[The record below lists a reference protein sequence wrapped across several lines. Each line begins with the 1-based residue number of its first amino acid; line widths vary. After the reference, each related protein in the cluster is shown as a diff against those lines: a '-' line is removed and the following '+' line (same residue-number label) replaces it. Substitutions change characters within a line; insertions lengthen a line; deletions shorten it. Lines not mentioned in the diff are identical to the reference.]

1 MICFTRIPLKD
12 FIKKHNPQEPKKET
26 IENFEKEINNL
37 LENAPKQDDEEFQKN
52 EINKFLKNTYGYDC
66 NTYKKVDSAIYV
78 DGEVRVLIEVKALN
92 NRNEFPKN
100 RENPI
105 SKAFCQMVLYFL
117 EEIEKEKNNSLKHTI
132 ICNAHEFFLF
142 DCKDLLFLK
151 EDKRIK
157 DFYKKCAKKEGTDS
171 SKPKFY
177 KDLEQYLQEDFQG
190 ELRYTHFNLSNYDP
204 KELPLIYQVLSQEV
218 LLKQRKTLDANTLNK
233 DFYEELLYILGLEE
247 QNDKGKILIKPSRT
261 QNSLSAAL
269 KKKYENLDDEEVMA
283 LLIAWNN
290 RILFLRLLE
299 SLLISFKHFEKPF
312 LTTENFK
319 DFNALNTL
327 FFEVLAKKN
336 SERSLNKEDKILEK
350 IPYLNSSLFDQ
361 TPLELKGHEIRL
373 LENKKLELYQNS
385 VLKKHENYQEK
396 KELPLL
402 KYLFEFLR
410 LYKFTTTPKDIK
422 DNTDTSESRLI
433 NPSVLGLVFEKLNG
447 YKEGSFY
454 TPSFITSYM
463 CKESIT
469 PIVLDKFNAIYQW
482 DCENLKALRE
492 KIDRNFSNEKA
503 KEYLNTLLTLRIC
516 DPAVGSG
523 HFLVSALNEM
533 VLIAYELGLIASLYR
548 HELRL
553 ENDEIIIH
561 HAQTGEIFNY
571 KKPHSENDPHHQ
583 IQKELF
589 ELKKD
594 IIENCLFGVD
604 INPNSCE
611 ITKLRLWI
619 ELLKYSYYIFEKGKN
634 TNNLETLPN
643 IDINIKCANSLV
655 SRFALK
661 DKALLKTEKNKNLEY
676 YIAEYK
682 ELVKIYKDPKIL
694 ESLTRPIKDS
704 NAVRKYAKE
713 RLYQELAQNPN
724 KDFKKALNDRIE
736 KIKEAFKLTLEPP
749 QKELKFKKFLK
760 EHLELYGKSILEE
773 ANDNGLELE
782 ALALEKKMAHEGLF
796 HDYTPYPKLDK
807 TDKVVGLEHFNRYVL
822 TSYKDLQDEN
832 ERYAN
837 ALEWR
842 FEFPEVLNDEGDF
855 LGFDCIIGN
864 PPYIR
869 QEHIK
874 DLKPLLQKQYQ
885 DFYNS
890 TADIYTY
897 FFALAYHLLKEKGF
911 NAFITSNKYA
921 RAKYGAKLRE
931 LLLKKTT
938 LVSYMELNALKVFE
952 SAAVDTSIMSF
963 IKQTPPKESD
973 FEYYEPTPN
982 DKDDLKSTPHLPMK
996 QNALSTE
1003 SFIFANATLLDLRD
1017 KIESVGTPL
1026 KDWDIQINYGIKTGA
1041 NEAFIIPTEKREE
1054 ILKNCDDAQKDERGM
1069 SERERTKE
1077 LIKPILRGKDIKRY
1091 SYEWADLWVIIA
1103 KFGSHEFLEVEYPTI
1118 YNHLL
1123 QYKDQ
1128 LEQRGQCRYSRG
1140 PQNSNKPYPGQ
1151 HHWLEL
1157 DNNPKD
1163 SYLQDFEK
1171 EKIVYGEI
1179 VQEPRFYLD
1188 NGECEL
1194 GVFYAEATSFILTGE
1209 HLRYLLG
1216 MLHSKLIT
1224 FAFKTFYAGGG
1235 LGESGYRYKK
1245 AFIERLP
1252 IPQITEKNQELA
1264 DKITDGAKQIL
1275 ALKAKDPKANTQ
1287 GLEKEIDALVYQLY
1301 HLTDEEI
1308 KTIENGQ

>member
-1 MICFTRIPLKD
+1 MIRFARIPLKD
-12 FIKKHNPQEPKKET
+12 FIKKYNPQEPKKET
-26 IENFEKEINNL
+26 IENFEKEINSL
-37 LENAPKQDDEEFQKN
+37 LENVKRRDGEEFQKN
-52 EINKFLKNTYGYDC
+52 EINKFLKNTYNHDC
-66 NTYKKVDSAIYV
+66 NTNKKVDSAIYV
-78 DGEVRVLIEVKALN
+78 GKEAWVLIEVKALN
-92 NRNEFPKN
+92 NRNEFPKD
-100 RENPI
+100 RENPL
-105 SKAFCQMVLYFL
+105 SKAFCQMVFYFL
-117 EEIEKEKNNSLKHTI
+117 KEIENNNSLKHAI

-142 DCKDLLFLK
+142 DCKDLLNLFQNDK
-151 EDKRIK
+151 EIK
-157 DFYKKCAKKEGTDS
+157 KLHKNCASKEGTD
-171 SKPKFY
+171 PKTKRFY
-177 KDLEQYLQEDFQG
+177 SDLEEYLKKDFKG
-190 ELRYTHFNLSNYDP
+190 ELPYTHFNLSSYDP
-204 KELPLIYQVLSQEV
+204 KELPLIYQVLSYEV

-247 QNDKGKILIKPSRT
+247 KNEKGKILIKPSRT
-261 QNSLSAAL
+261 ENSLSDAL
-269 KKKYENLDDEEVMA
+269 KCSYKNLDDEEVMA

-299 SLLISFKHFEKPF
+299 SLLNSFEHFNKEKEPF
-312 LTTENFK
+312 LTTDNFK

-336 SERSLNKEDKILEK
+336 NERSEKIKEDKILGK
-350 IPYLNSSLFDQ
+350 IPYLNSSLFDK
-361 TPLELKGHEIRL
+361 TPLELKGYEIKL
-373 LENKKLELYQNS
+373 LDNKKLEIYKNS
-385 VLKKHENYQEK
+385 VLKKHEDYQEQK
-396 KELPLL
+396 DLPLL

-410 LYKFTTTPKDIK
+410 VYDFTTTPKDIK
-422 DNTDTSESRLI
+422 DNQNNSESRLI

-469 PIVLDKFNAIYQW
+469 PIVRDKFNQTYKIEC
-482 DCENLKALRE
+482 DNLTELKNYLKSYKEDKR
-492 KIDRNFSNEKA
+492 
-503 KEYLNTLLTLRIC
+503 KEYLQLLLTLRVC

-533 VLIAYELGLIASLYR
+533 VWIAYELGLIASLYR

-561 HAQTGEIFNY
+561 TPEDKVFNY
-571 KKPHSENDPHHQ
+571 TIPHSENDPHHQ

-643 IDINIKCANSLV
+643 IDINIKCGNSLI

-661 DKALLKTEKNKNLEY
+661 DKALLKTEKNKNLKY

-694 ESLTRPIKDS
+694 ESLTHPIKDS
-704 NAVRKYAKE
+704 DAVGKYAKE
-713 RLYQELAQNPN
+713 RLYQELKQNPN

-736 KIKEAFKLTLEPP
+736 KIKEVFKLTLGSS

-760 EHLELYGKSILEE
+760 EHLELYGRSILEE

-782 ALALEKKMAHEGLF
+782 ALALEKQMANLF
-796 HDYTPYPKLDK
+796 FDYKPYPKLDK
-807 TDKVVGLEHFNRYVL
+807 SDKVVGLEHFNRYVL

-842 FEFPEVLNDEGDF
+842 FEFPEVLDDEGDF

-897 FFALAYHLLKEKGF
+897 FFALAFHLLKEKGF
-911 NAFITSNKYA
+911 SAFITSNKYA
-921 RAKYGAKLRE
+921 RAKYGTKLRE
-931 LLLKKTT
+931 WLLKKTT
-938 LVSYMELNALKVFE
+938 IVSYMELNALKVFE
-952 SAAVDTSIMSF
+952 SAAVDTSIMNF
-963 IKQTPPKESD
+963 IKQTPPKESV
-973 FEYYEPTPN
+973 FKYYEPTPN
-982 DKDDLKSTPHLPMK
+982 DKDDLKNTPSLLMR

-1026 KDWDIQINYGIKTGA
+1026 KDWDIQIYRGILTGA
-1041 NEAFIIPTEKREE
+1041 NEAFIIPTEKRDA
-1054 ILKNCDDAQKDERGM
+1054 ILNACKTQE
-1069 SERERTKE
+1069 ERERTE
-1077 LIKPILRGKDIKRY
+1077 RLIKPILRGKDIKRY
-1091 SYEWADLWVIIA
+1091 SYEWADLWVINTHNGYTSAQKSKIPPIDIA
-1103 KFGSHEFLEVEYPTI
+1103 KYPATKVHLDAHYDTIATRCDQGDTPYHLRNCAYLE
-1118 YNHLL
+1118 
-1123 QYKDQ
+1123 
-1128 LEQRGQCRYSRG
+1128 
-1140 PQNSNKPYPGQ
+1140 
-1151 HHWLEL
+1151 
-1157 DNNPKD
+1157 
-1163 SYLQDFEK
+1163 DFEK
-1171 EKIVYGEI
+1171 EKIVYPCI
-1179 VQEPRFYLD
+1179 MAKEPCFVYEEK
-1188 NGECEL
+1188 G
-1194 GVFYAEATSFILTGE
+1194 FYAPAPANIITGDKIEIKYLTA
-1209 HLRYLLG
+1209 LLN
-1216 MLHSKLIT
+1216 SKCIY
-1224 FAFKTFYAGGG
+1224 FAMRKFYMGGG
-1235 LGESGYRYKK
+1235 IEGELKTNNLEK
-1245 AFIERLP
+1245 IP
-1252 IPQITEKNQELA
+1252 IPKITEKNQELA
-1264 DKITDGAKQIL
+1264 DKIIVLVDKILQAKE
-1275 ALKAKDPKANTQ
+1275 KDPKANTQ
-1287 GLEKEIDALVYQLY
+1287 RSEKEIDALVYQLY

-1308 KTIENGQ
+1308 KIIEYGQ

>member
-1 MICFTRIPLKD
+1 MIRFAHISLKD

-26 IENFEKEINNL
+26 IENFEKEINSL
-37 LENAPKQDDEEFQKN
+37 LENAPRQDDEEFQKN

-100 RENPI
+100 RENPL
-105 SKAFCQMVLYFL
+105 SKAFCQMVFYFL
-117 EEIEKEKNNSLKHTI
+117 NAIKNNNSLKHAI

-142 DCKDLLFLK
+142 DCKDFCTLFQNH
-151 EDKRIK
+151 KRITKLHK
-157 DFYKKCAKKEGTDS
+157 DCAKKEGTDDS
-171 SKPKFY
+171 TKRFY
-177 KDLEQYLQEDFQG
+177 SDLEEYLKKDFQG
-190 ELRYTHFNLSNYDP
+190 ELRYTHFNLNDDF
-204 KELPLIYQVLSQEV
+204 KELPLIYQVLSHEV

-247 QNDKGKILIKPSRT
+247 QNDKGKILIKPSHT
-261 QNSLSAAL
+261 QNSLSDAL
-269 KKKYENLDDEEVMA
+269 KASYKDLDDEEVMA

-299 SLLISFKHFEKPF
+299 SLLISFKHFENPF
-312 LTTENFK
+312 LTIENFEN
-319 DFNALNTL
+319 FNALNDL

-336 SERSLNKEDKILEK
+336 SERLPEIKEDKILEK
-350 IPYLNSSLFDQ
+350 IPYLNSSLFDK
-361 TPLELKGHEIRL
+361 TLLELKGYEIKL
-373 LENKKLELYQNS
+373 LNNKPLEIYPKS

-396 KELPLL
+396 KDLPLL
-402 KYLFEFLR
+402 EYFFKFLR

-469 PIVLDKFNAIYQW
+469 PIVLDKFNQTYKIE
-482 DCENLKALRE
+482 CENLKELKNYLKSYKENKR
-492 KIDRNFSNEKA
+492 
-503 KEYLNTLLTLRIC
+503 KEYLNTLLTLRVC

-533 VLIAYELGLIASLYR
+533 VLIAYELGLIASLYACD
-548 HELRL
+548 LKL

-561 HAQTGEIFNY
+561 TPKNEVFNY
-571 KKPHSENDPHHQ
+571 TIPHSENDPHHH

-589 ELKKD
+589 ELKKS

-634 TNNLETLPN
+634 TNVLETLPN
-643 IDINIKCANSLV
+643 IDINIKCANSLI
-655 SRFALK
+655 SRFNLNDDLK
-661 DKALLKTEKNKNLEY
+661 KIPNIKQK
-676 YIAEYK
+676 IQEYK
-682 ELVKIYKDPKIL
+682 DLVAQYKDLNPLYPLNKQDLINKIQDLKNTFSLTLKDPKTKAEL
-694 ESLTRPIKDS
+694 E
-704 NAVRKYAKE
+704 
-713 RLYQELAQNPN
+713 
-724 KDFKKALNDRIE
+724 KAIE
-736 KIKEAFKLTLEPP
+736 KHIKKYNFFALDDKSLLDGLNYFIPSLFGTLKLSPKEEEEAFAS
-749 QKELKFKKFLK
+749 
-760 EHLELYGKSILEE
+760 YGRIR
-773 ANDNGLELE
+773 
-782 ALALEKKMAHEGLF
+782 ALRK
-796 HDYTPYPKLDK
+796 KLD
-807 TDKVVGLEHFNRYVL
+807 DALSGREYH
-822 TSYKDLQDEN
+822 
-832 ERYAN
+832 N
-837 ALEWR
+837 AFEWR
-842 FEFPEVLNDEGDF
+842 FEFPEVLDDEGDF

-869 QEHIK
+869 QEQIK
-874 DLKPLLQKQYQ
+874 DLKPLLEKQYQ

-897 FFALAYHLLKEKGF
+897 FFALSYHLLKEKGF
-911 NAFITSNKYA
+911 SAFITSNKYA

-931 LLLKKTT
+931 WLLKKTT

-952 SAAVDTSIMSF
+952 SATVDTSIISF

-973 FEYYEPTPN
+973 FNYYEPTPN
-982 DKDDLKSTPHLPMK
+982 DKDDLKNTPYLTMK

-1017 KIESVGTPL
+1017 KIESIGTPL

-1041 NEAFIIPTEKREE
+1041 NEAFIIPTEKRDA
-1054 ILKNCDDAQKDERGM
+1054 ILNACKTQE
-1069 SERERTKE
+1069 ERERTE
-1077 LIKPILRGKDIKRY
+1077 ALIKPILRGKDIKRY
-1091 SYEWADLWVIIA
+1091 SYEWAHLWVIFIPWHFPNTSSP
-1103 KFGSHEFLEVEYPTI
+1103 KDMEQNEKDFSIHYPII
-1118 YNHLL
+1118 YAHLL
-1123 QYKDQ
+1123 SHKDE
-1128 LEQRGQCRYSRG
+1128 LLKRNKDETGKRYEWYCLQR
-1140 PQNSNKPYPGQ
+1140 
-1151 HHWLEL
+1151 WAA
-1157 DNNPKD
+1157 

-1179 VQEPRFYLD
+1179 VQESRFYLD
-1188 NGECEL
+1188 NGECGL
-1194 GVFYAEATSFILTGE
+1194 GYFYAEATSFILTGG

-1275 ALKAKDPKANTQ
+1275 ALKEKDPKANTQ
-1287 GLEKEIDALVYQLY
+1287 KLEKEIDALVYQLY

-1308 KTIENGQ
+1308 KIIENGQ

>member
-1 MICFTRIPLKD
+1 MISFTHIPLKD

-26 IENFEKEINNL
+26 IENFEKEINSL
-37 LENAPKQDDEEFQKN
+37 LENAPRQDDEEFQKN
-52 EINKFLKNTYGYDC
+52 EINSFLKNTYGYKC
-66 NTYKKVDSAIYV
+66 NTYEKVDSAIYV
-78 DGEVRVLIEVKALN
+78 DGEVWVLIEAKALN

-100 RENPI
+100 RENPL
-105 SKAFCQMVLYFL
+105 SKAFCQMVFYFL
-117 EEIEKEKNNSLKHTI
+117 KEIENNNSLKHAI

-142 DCKDLLFLK
+142 DCKDFRALFQN
-151 EDKRIK
+151 DKCIK
-157 DFYKKCAKKEGTDS
+157 KLHKNCAKKEGTDPS
-171 SKPKFY
+171 TKRFY
-177 KDLEQYLQEDFQG
+177 SDLEEYLKKDFEG
-190 ELRYTHFNLSNYDP
+190 ELPYTHFNLSGDF
-204 KELPLIYQVLSQEV
+204 KELPLIYQVLSHEV

-261 QNSLSAAL
+261 KNSLSAAL
-269 KKKYENLDDEEVMA
+269 KEQYKDLDDEEVMA

-299 SLLISFKHFEKPF
+299 SLLISFKHFDKESF
-312 LTTENFK
+312 LTTDNFK

-336 SERSLNKEDKILEK
+336 NERLKEIKEDKILGK
-350 IPYLNSSLFDQ
+350 IPYLNSSLFDK
-361 TPLELKGHEIRL
+361 TPLELKGYEIKSL
-373 LENKKLELYQNS
+373 DNKSLEIYPKSVFKKD
-385 VLKKHENYQEK
+385 KDYQEK
-396 KELPLL
+396 KDLPLL
-402 KYLFEFLR
+402 EYLFKFLHA
-410 LYKFTTTPKDIK
+410 YDFTTTPKDIK
-422 DNTDTSESRLI
+422 DNKNTSESRLI

-463 CKESIT
+463 CSESIT
-469 PIVLDKFNAIYQW
+469 PIVLDKFNAIYEW
-482 DCENLKALRE
+482 DCKDLEALRG
-492 KIDRNFSNEKA
+492 KIDRNFSDQKA
-503 KEYLNTLLTLRIC
+503 KEYLQLLLALRIC

-533 VLIAYELGLIASLYR
+533 VRIAYELGLITSLYR
-548 HELRL
+548 HSLRL

-561 HAQTGEIFNY
+561 TPEDKIFNY
-571 KKPHSENDPHHQ
+571 TIPHRENDPHHH

-589 ELKKD
+589 ELKKS

-634 TNNLETLPN
+634 TNALETLPN
-643 IDINIKCANSLV
+643 IDINIKCGNSLIY
-655 SRFALK
+655 RFALK
-661 DKALLKTEKNKNLEY
+661 DKALLKNEKNKNLEY
-676 YIAEYK
+676 SIAEYK

-694 ESLTRPIKDS
+694 ETLTHPIKDS

-713 RLYQELAQNPN
+713 RLYQELKQNPN

-736 KIKEAFKLTLEPP
+736 KIKKAFKLTLEPP
-749 QKELKFKKFLK
+749 PKELKFKKFLK

-773 ANDNGLELE
+773 INYNGLELE
-782 ALALEKKMAHEGLF
+782 ALALEKQMASEKLF
-796 HDYTPYPKLDK
+796 HDYRPYPKLDK
-807 TDKVVGLEHFNRYVL
+807 SDRVVGLEHFNRYVL

-842 FEFPEVLNDEGDF
+842 FEFPEVLDDEGDF

-874 DLKPLLQKQYQ
+874 DIKPLLQKQYP

-897 FFALAYHLLKEKGF
+897 FFALSFNLLKEKGF

-938 LVSYMELNALKVFE
+938 IVSYMELNALKVFE

-963 IKQTPPKESD
+963 IKQTPPKESE
-973 FEYYEPTPN
+973 FKYYEPTTD
-982 DKDDLKSTPHLPMK
+982 DKSDLKSALSLPMK

-1003 SFIFANATLLDLRD
+1003 SFIFANASFLDLRD
-1017 KIESVGTPL
+1017 KMESVGTPL

-1041 NEAFIIPTEKREE
+1041 NEAFIITTEKREE
-1054 ILKNCDDAQKDERGM
+1054 ILNACKTQEERK
-1069 SERERTKE
+1069 RTE
-1077 LIKPILRGKDIKRY
+1077 ALINPILRGKDIKRY
-1091 SYEWADLWVIIA
+1091 SYEWAHLWVIATFPSLKLDIDDYPSLKTYLSQFRPRIDQSGEKDCRKKTNNQWFETQDTIA
-1103 KFGSHEFLEVEYPTI
+1103 YHE
-1118 YNHLL
+1118 
-1123 QYKDQ
+1123 
-1128 LEQRGQCRYSRG
+1128 
-1140 PQNSNKPYPGQ
+1140 
-1151 HHWLEL
+1151 
-1157 DNNPKD
+1157 
-1163 SYLQDFEK
+1163 DFEK
-1171 EKIVYGEI
+1171 EKIVWASVGFVEYCMTPGLLI
-1179 VQEPRFYLD
+1179 LD
-1188 NGECEL
+1188 TNYFFEVSKFGN
-1194 GVFYAEATSFILTGE
+1194 TKN
-1209 HLRYLLG
+1209 YLLG
-1216 MLHSKLIT
+1216 LLNSKLLTFWLKAKNTPLGDMGAYRNYKYNIMELPMVKIT
-1224 FAFKTFYAGGG
+1224 AKN
-1235 LGESGYRYKK
+1235 KK
-1245 AFIERLP
+1245 I
-1252 IPQITEKNQELA
+1252 A
-1264 DKITDGAKQIL
+1264 DKITDCVKQIL
-1275 ALKAKDPKANTQ
+1275 ALKEKDPKANTQ
-1287 GLEKEIDALVYQLY
+1287 RLEKEIDALVYQLY
-1301 HLTDEEI
+1301 NLTDEEI
-1308 KTIENGQ
+1308 KIIEERQETKSD

>member
-1 MICFTRIPLKD
+1 MIFTRISLKD

-26 IENFEKEINNL
+26 IENFEKEINSL
-37 LENAPKQDDEEFQKN
+37 LENAKRQDDEEFQKN
-52 EINKFLKNTYGYDC
+52 EINKFFLKTYGYDC
-66 NTYKKVDSAIYV
+66 NTDEKVDSAIYV
-78 DGEVRVLIEVKALN
+78 DGKDWVLIEVKALN
-92 NRNEFPKN
+92 NKIEFPKN
-100 RENPI
+100 RENPL
-105 SKAFCQMVLYFL
+105 SKAFCQMVFYFL
-117 EEIEKEKNNSLKHTI
+117 KEIENNNSLKHAI

-151 EDKRIK
+151 EDNRIK
-157 DFYKKCAKKEGTDS
+157 KFYKNCAKKEGTDPS
-171 SKPKFY
+171 TKRFY
-177 KDLEQYLQEDFQG
+177 SDLEEYLKKDFEG
-190 ELRYTHFNLSNYDP
+190 ELRYTHFNLSSYDP
-204 KELPLIYQVLSQEV
+204 KELPLIYQVLSHEV

-247 QNDKGKILIKPSRT
+247 QNDKGKILIKQSRT
-261 QNSLSAAL
+261 QNSLSDAL
-269 KKKYENLDDEEVMA
+269 KEKYTDLDDEEVMA

-299 SLLISFKHFEKPF
+299 SLLISFKHFENPF
-312 LTTENFK
+312 LTTENFT

-336 SERSLNKEDKILEK
+336 NERLKEIKEDKILQK
-350 IPYLNSSLFDQ
+350 IPYLNSSLFDK
-361 TPLELKGHEIRL
+361 TPLESKRYEIKL
-373 LENKKLELYQNS
+373 LDNKKLEIYKNS
-385 VLKKHENYQEK
+385 VLKKDNPKQEP
-396 KELPLL
+396 LPLL
-402 KYLFEFLR
+402 EYFFEFLR
-410 LYKFTTTPKDIK
+410 VYKFTTTPKDIK

-469 PIVLDKFNAIYQW
+469 PIVLDKFNQTYKIE
-482 DCENLKALRE
+482 CEKLTELKNYLKSYKEDKR
-492 KIDRNFSNEKA
+492 
-503 KEYLNTLLTLRIC
+503 KEYLQLLLTLRVC

-533 VLIAYELGLIASLYR
+533 VWIAYELGLIASLYR

-561 HAQTGEIFNY
+561 TPKNEVFKYTI
-571 KKPHSENDPHHQ
+571 PHSENDPHHH

-619 ELLKYSYYIFEKGKN
+619 ELLKYSYYIFEEGKN

-643 IDINIKCANSLV
+643 IDINIKCGNSLI

-694 ESLTRPIKDS
+694 ESLTHPIKDS

-773 ANDNGLELE
+773 ANDNSLELE

-897 FFALAYHLLKEKGF
+897 FFALSYHLLKEKGF
-911 NAFITSNKYA
+911 SAFITSNKYA

-931 LLLKKTT
+931 WLLKKTT
-938 LVSYMELNALKVFE
+938 IVSYMELNALKVFE
-952 SAAVDTSIMSF
+952 SATVDTSIINF
-963 IKQTPPKESD
+963 IKQTPPKESG
-973 FEYYEPTPN
+973 FKYYEPTPN
-982 DKDDLKSTPHLPMK
+982 DKDDLKSTHSLPMK

-1041 NEAFIIPTEKREE
+1041 NEAFIITTEKREE
-1054 ILKNCDDAQKDERGM
+1054 ILNACKTQEERK
-1069 SERERTKE
+1069 RTE
-1077 LIKPILRGKDIKRY
+1077 ALIKPILRGKDIKRY
-1091 SYEWADLWVIIA
+1091 SYEWAHLWVINTHNGYTSAFKSKIPPIDIEKYPATKAHLDAHWDTIA
-1103 KFGSHEFLEVEYPTI
+1103 TRCDQGDTPYNLRNCAYLE
-1118 YNHLL
+1118 
-1123 QYKDQ
+1123 
-1128 LEQRGQCRYSRG
+1128 
-1140 PQNSNKPYPGQ
+1140 
-1151 HHWLEL
+1151 
-1157 DNNPKD
+1157 
-1163 SYLQDFEK
+1163 DFEK

-1188 NGECEL
+1188 NGECGL
-1194 GVFYAEATSFILTGE
+1194 GYFYAEATSFILTGE

-1252 IPQITEKNQELA
+1252 IPKITEKNQELA
-1264 DKITDGAKQIL
+1264 RKITDCAERIL
-1275 ALKAKDPKANTQ
+1275 KSKEEDPKTNTQ

-1308 KTIENGQ
+1308 KTIEDGQ

>member
-1 MICFTRIPLKD
+1 MIRFAHISLKD
-12 FIKKHNPQEPKKET
+12 FIKKYNPQEPKKET
-26 IENFEKEINNL
+26 IENFKKEINSL
-37 LENAPKQDDEEFQKN
+37 LQNAPRQDDEEFQKN
-52 EINKFLKNTYGYDC
+52 EINKFLKNAYGYDC
-66 NTYKKVDSAIYV
+66 NTNKKVDSTIYV
-78 DGEVRVLIEVKALN
+78 DKEVRVLIEVKALDKKT
-92 NRNEFPKN
+92 EFPKN
-100 RENPI
+100 RKNPL

-157 DFYKKCAKKEGTDS
+157 KFYDNYAKKEGTDS

-190 ELRYTHFNLSNYDP
+190 ELRYTHFNLSSYDL

-218 LLKQRKTLDANTLNK
+218 LLKQGKTLDANTLNK

-247 QNDKGKILIKPSRT
+247 QNEKGKILIKPSHT
-261 QNSLSAAL
+261 QNSLSDAL
-269 KKKYENLDDEEVMA
+269 KEQYTDLDDEEVMA

-336 SERSLNKEDKILEK
+336 SERLSEIKEDKILEK
-350 IPYLNSSLFDQ
+350 IPYLNSSLFDK
-361 TPLELKGHEIRL
+361 TPLELKGHEIKL
-373 LENKKLELYQNS
+373 LDNKKLEIYKNS
-385 VLKKHENYQEK
+385 VLKKHEDYQK
-396 KELPLL
+396 QKDLPLL
-402 KYLFEFLR
+402 EYFFKFLR

-422 DNTDTSESRLI
+422 DNQNNSESRLI

-469 PIVLDKFNAIYQW
+469 PIVLDKFNAIYEW
-482 DCENLKALRE
+482 DCKDLDMLKG

-503 KEYLNTLLTLRIC
+503 KEYLQLLLTLRIC

-548 HELRL
+548 YDLRL

-571 KKPHSENDPHHQ
+571 KKPHSENDPHHH

-589 ELKKD
+589 NLKKD

-634 TNNLETLPN
+634 TNALETLPN
-643 IDINIKCANSLV
+643 IDINIKCANSLI
-655 SRFALK
+655 SRFNLNDDLK
-661 DKALLKTEKNKNLEY
+661 KIPNIKQK
-676 YIAEYK
+676 IQEYK
-682 ELVKIYKDPKIL
+682 DLVAQYKDPNPLYPLNKQDLINKIQDL
-694 ESLTRPIKDS
+694 KNTFSLTLKDPKTK
-704 NAVRKYAKE
+704 A
-713 RLYQELAQNPN
+713 ELE
-724 KDFKKALNDRIE
+724 KAIE
-736 KIKEAFKLTLEPP
+736 KHIKNYNFFALDDKSLLDGLDYFIPNLFGTLKLSPKEEEEAFAS
-749 QKELKFKKFLK
+749 
-760 EHLELYGKSILEE
+760 YGRIR
-773 ANDNGLELE
+773 
-782 ALALEKKMAHEGLF
+782 ALRK
-796 HDYTPYPKLDK
+796 KLD
-807 TDKVVGLEHFNRYVL
+807 DALSGREY
-822 TSYKDLQDEN
+822 Q
-832 ERYAN
+832 N
-837 ALEWR
+837 AFEWR
-842 FEFPEVLNDEGDF
+842 FEFPEVLDDEGDF

-874 DLKPLLQKQYQ
+874 DLKPLLEKQYQ
-885 DFYNS
+885 NFYNS

-921 RAKYGAKLRE
+921 RAKYGAQLRE
-931 LLLKKTT
+931 WLLKKTT

-952 SAAVDTSIMSF
+952 SAAVDTSIIHF
-963 IKQTPPKESD
+963 IKQVPLKESVFD
-973 FEYYEPTPN
+973 YYEPTEN
-982 DKDDLKSTPHLPMK
+982 DKNDLKNTPSLLMK

-1026 KDWDIQINYGIKTGA
+1026 KDWGIQIYRGILTGC
-1041 NEAFIIPTEKREE
+1041 NEAFIITTEKREE
-1054 ILKNCDDAQKDERGM
+1054 ILKNCDDVQKDERGM
-1069 SERERTKE
+1069 SERERTIE

-1091 SYEWADLWVIIA
+1091 SYEWAGEWLINTHNGYTSAFKSKIPPIDIA
-1103 KFGSHEFLEVEYPTI
+1103 KYPATKVHLDAHYDTIATRCDQGDTPYHLRNCAYLE
-1118 YNHLL
+1118 
-1123 QYKDQ
+1123 
-1128 LEQRGQCRYSRG
+1128 
-1140 PQNSNKPYPGQ
+1140 
-1151 HHWLEL
+1151 
-1157 DNNPKD
+1157 
-1163 SYLQDFEK
+1163 DFEK

-1194 GVFYAEATSFILTGE
+1194 GYFYAEATSFILTGE

-1252 IPQITEKNQELA
+1252 IPQITPKNQELA
-1264 DKITDGAKQIL
+1264 HKITDGAKQIL
-1275 ALKAKDPKANTQ
+1275 QAKEKDPKANTQ
-1287 GLEKEIDALVYQLY
+1287 KLEKEIDALVYQLY

-1308 KTIENGQ
+1308 KIIENGQ

>member
-1 MICFTRIPLKD
+1 MIRFTHIPLKD
-12 FIKKHNPQEPKKET
+12 FIKKHNPQEPKRET
-26 IENFEKEINNL
+26 IENFEKEINSL
-37 LENAPKQDDEEFQKN
+37 LENAPRQDDEEFQKN
-52 EINKFLKNTYGYDC
+52 EINKFLKNVYGYDC
-66 NTYKKVDSAIYV
+66 NTSKKVDSAIYV
-78 DGEVRVLIEVKALN
+78 DEEVQVLIEVKALDKKT
-92 NRNEFPKN
+92 EFPKN
-100 RENPI
+100 RENPL

-142 DCKDLLFLK
+142 DCKDLLFLN
-151 EDKRIK
+151 EDKCIK
-157 DFYKKCAKKEGTDS
+157 KLYKNYAKKEGTDS

-177 KDLEQYLQEDFQG
+177 KDLEQFLQEDFQG
-190 ELRYTHFNLSNYDP
+190 ELRYTYFNLSDDF

-261 QNSLSAAL
+261 KNSLSDAL
-269 KKKYENLDDEEVMA
+269 KKCYNNLDDEEVMA

-299 SLLISFKHFEKPF
+299 SLLISFKHFKKSF
-312 LTTENFK
+312 LTTDNFEDRFLTTDNFK
-319 DFNALNTL
+319 DFNALNNL

-336 SERSLNKEDKILEK
+336 NERLDKKDKILEK
-350 IPYLNSSLFDQ
+350 IPYLNSSLFDK
-361 TPLELKGHEIRL
+361 TPLELKGHEIKL
-373 LENKKLELYQNS
+373 LDNKKLEIYKNS
-385 VLKKHENYQEK
+385 VLKKDNPKQEP
-396 KELPLL
+396 LPLL
-402 KYLFEFLR
+402 KYLFAFLR
-410 LYKFTTTPKDIK
+410 AYDFTTTPKDIK
-422 DNTDTSESRLI
+422 DNTNTSESRLI

-463 CKESIT
+463 CKESISK
-469 PIVLDKFNAIYQW
+469 IVLDKFNQKYIIE
-482 DCENLKALRE
+482 CEKLEELKNYLKNDSYKEDKR
-492 KIDRNFSNEKA
+492 
-503 KEYLNTLLTLRIC
+503 KEYLQFLLTLRVC

-533 VLIAYELGLIASLYR
+533 VWIAYELGLIASLYR

-561 HAQTGEIFNY
+561 HTPTGEIFNY
-571 KKPHSENDPHHQ
+571 IKPHSENDPHHQ

-589 ELKKD
+589 DLKKD

-619 ELLKYSYYIFEKGKN
+619 ELLKYSYYIFEEGKN

-643 IDINIKCANSLV
+643 IDINIKCANSLI
-655 SRFALK
+655 SRFNLNDDLK
-661 DKALLKTEKNKNLEY
+661 KIPNIKQK
-676 YIAEYK
+676 IQEYK
-682 ELVKIYKDPKIL
+682 DLVAQYKDPNPLYPLNKADLINKIQDL
-694 ESLTRPIKDS
+694 KNTFSLTLKDPKTK
-704 NAVRKYAKE
+704 A
-713 RLYQELAQNPN
+713 ELE
-724 KDFKKALNDRIE
+724 KAIE
-736 KIKEAFKLTLEPP
+736 KHIKKYNFFALDDKSLLDGLNYFIPSLFGALKLSPKEEEEAFAS
-749 QKELKFKKFLK
+749 
-760 EHLELYGKSILEE
+760 YGRIR
-773 ANDNGLELE
+773 
-782 ALALEKKMAHEGLF
+782 ALRK
-796 HDYTPYPKLDK
+796 KLD
-807 TDKVVGLEHFNRYVL
+807 D
-822 TSYKDLQDEN
+822 
-832 ERYAN
+832 
-837 ALEWR
+837 ALSGREYHDAFEWR
-842 FEFPEVLNDEGDF
+842 FEFPEVLDDEGDF
-855 LGFDCIIGN
+855 SGFDCIIGN

-874 DLKPLLQKQYQ
+874 DLKPLLQKQYHN
-885 DFYNS
+885 FYNS

-897 FFALAYHLLKEKGF
+897 FFALAFHLLKEKGF

-931 LLLKKTT
+931 WLLKKTT
-938 LVSYMELNALKVFE
+938 LVSHMELNALKVFE
-952 SAAVDTSIMSF
+952 SATVDTSIMSF
-963 IKQTPPKESD
+963 IKQTPPKESE
-973 FEYYEPTPN
+973 FKYYEPTPD
-982 DKDDLKSTPHLPMK
+982 DKDDLKSAHSLPMR

-1041 NEAFIIPTEKREE
+1041 NEAFIVPTEKRDE
-1054 ILKNCDDAQKDERGM
+1054 ILNACKTQE
-1069 SERERTKE
+1069 ERERTE
-1077 LIKPILRGKDIKRY
+1077 ALIKPVLRGKDIKRY
-1091 SYEWADLWVIIA
+1091 SYEWADLWVIFIPWH
-1103 KFGSHEFLEVEYPTI
+1103 FPNTGSPKSMEKNEQDFSIHYPII
-1118 YNHLL
+1118 YAHLL
-1123 QYKDQ
+1123 SHKDK
-1128 LEQRGQCRYSRG
+1128 LLKRNKDETGKRYEWYCLQR
-1140 PQNSNKPYPGQ
+1140 
-1151 HHWLEL
+1151 WAA
-1157 DNNPKD
+1157 
-1163 SYLQDFEK
+1163 SYYQEFEK

-1188 NGECEL
+1188 NGECQL
-1194 GVFYAEATSFILTGE
+1194 GYFYAEATSFILTGE

-1275 ALKAKDPKANTQ
+1275 ALKEKDPKANTQ
-1287 GLEKEIDALVYQLY
+1287 RLEKEIDALAYQLY

-1308 KTIENGQ
+1308 KIIEEGQ

>member
-1 MICFTRIPLKD
+1 MIKFAHISLKD

-26 IENFEKEINNL
+26 IENFEKEINSL
-37 LENAPKQDDEEFQKN
+37 LENAPRQDDEEFQKN
-52 EINKFLKNTYGYDC
+52 EINKFLKNAYGYDC
-66 NTYKKVDSAIYV
+66 NTNKKVDSAIYV
-78 DGEVRVLIEVKALN
+78 DGEVRLLIEVKALDKKT
-92 NRNEFPKN
+92 EFPKD
-100 RENPI
+100 RENPL

-117 EEIEKEKNNSLKHTI
+117 EETEKEKNNSLKHTI

-157 DFYKKCAKKEGTDS
+157 KLYKNYAKKEGTDS

-177 KDLEQYLQEDFQG
+177 KDLEEYLKKDFEG
-190 ELRYTHFNLSNYDP
+190 KLRYTHFNLSDGF
-204 KELPLIYQVLSQEV
+204 KELPLIYQVLSHEV
-218 LLKQRKTLDANTLNK
+218 LLKQKKTLDANTLNK

-261 QNSLSAAL
+261 KNSLSDAL
-269 KKKYENLDDEEVMA
+269 KKCYNNLDDEEVMA

-299 SLLISFKHFEKPF
+299 SLLISFEHFKEPF

-336 SERSLNKEDKILEK
+336 NERLKEIKEDKILGK
-350 IPYLNSSLFDQ
+350 IPYLNSSLFDK
-361 TPLELKGHEIRL
+361 TPLESDGHEIKL
-373 LENKKLELYQNS
+373 LSNKSLEIYPKSIFKKDKDYQ
-385 VLKKHENYQEK
+385 KEK
-396 KELPLL
+396 DLPLL
-402 KYLFEFLR
+402 EYLFTFLHV
-410 LYKFTTTPKDIK
+410 YDFTTTPKDIK
-422 DNTDTSESRLI
+422 DNKNTSESRLI

-469 PIVLDKFNAIYQW
+469 PIVLDKFNAIYEW
-482 DCENLKALRE
+482 DCKDLEALKG
-492 KIDRNFSNEKA
+492 KIDRNFSNEKTKEDLDQKA
-503 KEYLNTLLTLRIC
+503 KEYLQLLLTLRVC

-533 VLIAYELGLIASLYR
+533 VWIAYELGLIASLYR
-548 HELRL
+548 HSLRL
-553 ENDEIIIH
+553 ENDEIIIQH
-561 HAQTGEIFNY
+561 TQTGEIFNY
-571 KKPHSENDPHHQ
+571 TKVHSENDPHHH

-589 ELKKD
+589 ELKKS

-619 ELLKYSYYIFEKGKN
+619 ELLKYSYYIFEEGKN
-634 TNNLETLPN
+634 TDALETLPN
-643 IDINIKCANSLV
+643 IDINIKCGNSLIFNFPLNSKLTIGQTLEFSKNLKAEIKEYKNSV
-655 SRFALK
+655 MFYKEGLGEK
-661 DKALLKTEKNKNLEY
+661 DKILQNIAKLKSLIINYFIEQHQAKRHLK
-676 YIAEYK
+676 
-682 ELVKIYKDPKIL
+682 
-694 ESLTRPIKDS
+694 ESLKAFISEYGDGIFDISTAFGMEMLKIARHKDNNYKFVPTLTKKQPSPIGVEA
-704 NAVRKYAKE
+704 N
-713 RLYQELAQNPN
+713 RLL
-724 KDFKKALNDRIE
+724 I
-736 KIKEAFKLTLEPP
+736 KIKECYETLEN
-749 QKELKFKKFLK
+749 LKN
-760 EHLELYGKSILEE
+760 S
-773 ANDNGLELE
+773 
-782 ALALEKKMAHEGLF
+782 
-796 HDYTPYPKLDK
+796 K
-807 TDKVVGLEHFNRYVL
+807 T
-822 TSYKDLQDEN
+822 
-832 ERYAN
+832 
-837 ALEWR
+837 LEWR
-842 FEFPEVLNDEGDF
+842 FEFPEVLDDEGDF

-874 DLKPLLQKQYQ
+874 DIKPLLEKQYQ

-897 FFALAYHLLKEKGF
+897 FFALAFHLLKEKGF

-938 LVSYMELNALKVFE
+938 IVSYMELNALKVFE
-952 SAAVDTSIMSF
+952 SATVDTSIMSF
-963 IKQTPPKESD
+963 IKQTPSKESV
-973 FEYYEPTPN
+973 FKYYEPTPD
-982 DKDDLKSTPHLPMK
+982 DKNDLKSTHSLPMK

-1054 ILKNCDDAQKDERGM
+1054 ILNACK
-1069 SERERTKE
+1069 TKE
-1077 LIKPILRGKDIKRY
+1077 ERKRTEALIKPVLRGKDIKRY
-1091 SYEWADLWVIIA
+1091 SYEWAHLWVINTHNGYTSNLKSKIPPIDIEKYPA
-1103 KFGSHEFLEVEYPTI
+1103 TKAHLNSHYDTIITRSDQGDTPYHLRNCAYLE
-1118 YNHLL
+1118 
-1123 QYKDQ
+1123 
-1128 LEQRGQCRYSRG
+1128 
-1140 PQNSNKPYPGQ
+1140 
-1151 HHWLEL
+1151 
-1157 DNNPKD
+1157 
-1163 SYLQDFEK
+1163 DFEK

-1194 GVFYAEATSFILTGE
+1194 GYFYTEATSFILTGE

-1252 IPQITEKNQELA
+1252 IPKITPENQKLA
-1264 DKITDGAKQIL
+1264 DKITDGAKAIL
-1275 ALKAKDPKANTQ
+1275 EAKEKDPKANTKN
-1287 GLEKEIDALVYQLY
+1287 LEKEIDALVYQLY
-1301 HLTDEEI
+1301 NLTDEEI
-1308 KTIENGQ
+1308 KTIEEGQEIKS

>member
-1 MICFTRIPLKD
+1 MIRFTRILLKD
-12 FIKKHNPQEPKKET
+12 FIKKYNSPTPTTET
-26 IENFEKEINNL
+26 IENFEKEINSL
-37 LENAPKQDDEEFQKN
+37 LENAPRQDDEEFQKN
-52 EINKFLKNTYGYDC
+52 EINEFLKNTYGYRC
-66 NTYKKVDSAIYV
+66 NTNKKVDSAIYV
-78 DGEVRVLIEVKALN
+78 DGEVQVLIEVKALDKKT
-92 NRNEFPKN
+92 EFPKN
-100 RENPI
+100 KENPL

-117 EEIEKEKNNSLKHTI
+117 EERKKEKNNSLKHTI

-142 DCKDLLFLK
+142 DCKDLLFLND
-151 EDKRIK
+151 DKRIK
-157 DFYKKCAKKEGTDS
+157 KFYKNYAQKEGTDS

-177 KDLEQYLQEDFQG
+177 EDLEQYLKEDFQG
-190 ELRYTHFNLSNYDP
+190 ELRYTYFNLNDDF

-218 LLKQRKTLDANTLNK
+218 LLKQKKTLDANTLNK

-247 QNDKGKILIKPSRT
+247 QNEKGKILIKPSRT
-261 QNSLSAAL
+261 QNSLSDAL

-299 SLLISFKHFEKPF
+299 SLLFSFEHFKNPF

-319 DFNALNTL
+319 DFNALNDL

-336 SERSLNKEDKILEK
+336 SERLPEIKEDKILEK
-350 IPYLNSSLFDQ
+350 IPYLNSSLFDK
-361 TPLELKGHEIRL
+361 TPLELKGYEIKL
-373 LENKKLELYQNS
+373 LDNKKLEIYKNS
-385 VLKKHENYQEK
+385 ILKKHEDYQKEK
-396 KELPLL
+396 ALPLL
-402 KYLFEFLR
+402 EYFFEFLR

-469 PIVLDKFNAIYQW
+469 PIVLDKFNQTYKIE
-482 DCENLKALRE
+482 CEDLKELKNYLKNSYKEDKR
-492 KIDRNFSNEKA
+492 

-561 HAQTGEIFNY
+561 TPEDKVFKYTI
-571 KKPHSENDPHHQ
+571 PHSENDPHHQ

-619 ELLKYSYYIFEKGKN
+619 ELLKYSYYIFEEGKN

-643 IDINIKCANSLV
+643 IDINIKCGNSLIFNFPLN
-655 SRFALK
+655 SKLTIGQTPEFARK
-661 DKALLKTEKNKNLEY
+661 LKTEIK
-676 YIAEYK
+676 EYK
-682 ELVKIYKDPKIL
+682 NSVMLYKEGLGEKTKIL
-694 ESLTRPIKDS
+694 QNIAKLKSLITNYFIDQHQANKHLKESLKAFISEYGDGIFDFSTEFGMEMLKIARDSKNNYKFIPTLTKNQPSPIGVEA
-704 NAVRKYAKE
+704 N
-713 RLYQELAQNPN
+713 RLL
-724 KDFKKALNDRIE
+724 I
-736 KIKEAFKLTLEPP
+736 KIKECYE
-749 QKELKFKKFLK
+749 
-760 EHLELYGKSILEE
+760 ILE
-773 ANDNGLELE
+773 NLRNS
-782 ALALEKKMAHEGLF
+782 K
-796 HDYTPYPKLDK
+796 
-807 TDKVVGLEHFNRYVL
+807 
-822 TSYKDLQDEN
+822 
-832 ERYAN
+832 

-842 FEFPEVLNDEGDF
+842 FEFPEVLDDEGNF

-869 QEHIK
+869 QEKIK

-890 TADIYTY
+890 SSDIYTY
-897 FFALAYHLLKEKGF
+897 FFALAFNLLKEKGF
-911 NAFITSNKYA
+911 SAFITSNKYA
-921 RAKYGAKLRE
+921 RAKYGTKLRE

-952 SAAVDTSIMSF
+952 SATVDTSIVHF
-963 IKQTPPKESD
+963 IKQPPLKESV
-973 FEYYEPTPN
+973 FNYYEPTEN
-982 DKDDLKSTPHLPMK
+982 DKENLKNTPSLLMK
-996 QNALSTE
+996 QNALQTE
-1003 SFIFANATLLDLRD
+1003 SFIFANTTLLNLRD
-1017 KIESVGTPL
+1017 KIEKSGTPL
-1026 KDWDIQINYGIKTGA
+1026 KDYGIQIYRGILTGC
-1041 NEAFIIPTEKREE
+1041 NEAFIIPTEKRDE
-1054 ILKNCDDAQKDERGM
+1054 ILKNCDDAQKDSMGM
-1069 SERERTKE
+1069 SERERTIK
-1077 LIKPILRGKDIKRY
+1077 LIKPILRGRDIKRY
-1091 SYEWADLWVIIA
+1091 RYEWAGEWLINTHNGYTS
-1103 KFGSHEFLEVEYPTI
+1103 FSHKIPPIDIEKYPAI
-1118 YNHLL
+1118 KAHLDSHWD
-1123 QYKDQ
+1123 KISKRDDQ
-1128 LEQRGQCRYSRG
+1128 G
-1140 PQNSNKPYPGQ
+1140 NTPY
-1151 HHWLEL
+1151 HLRNCAYIE
-1157 DNNPKD
+1157 
-1163 SYLQDFEK
+1163 DFEK

-1209 HLRYLLG
+1209 HLCYLLG

-1252 IPQITEKNQELA
+1252 IPQITTKNQELA
-1264 DKITDGAKQIL
+1264 QKITDCAERV
-1275 ALKAKDPKANTQ
+1275 LKAKEKDPKANTQ
-1287 GLEKEIDALVYQLY
+1287 ELEKEIDALVYQLY
-1301 HLTDEEI
+1301 NLTDEEI